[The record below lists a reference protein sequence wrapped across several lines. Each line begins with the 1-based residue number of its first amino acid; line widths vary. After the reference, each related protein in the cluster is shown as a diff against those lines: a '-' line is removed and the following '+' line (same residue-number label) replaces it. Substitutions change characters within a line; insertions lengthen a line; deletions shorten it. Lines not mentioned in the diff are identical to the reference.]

1 MMVVVCFFVGGGVVS
16 FFFLIWIFPWISEEN
31 GNSKGLGLL
40 FVRNK
45 IFFFFNLKNLQGME
59 KWLHLFKSCK

>member
-1 MMVVVCFFVGGGVVS
+1 MMVVVCFFDGGCVVS

-31 GNSKGLGLL
+31 GNSEGLGLL

-45 IFFFFNLKNLQGME
+45 IFFFFQPEKPSGNGEMASSLQV
-59 KWLHLFKSCK
+59 L

>member
-1 MMVVVCFFVGGGVVS
+1 MFFCWRWCCF

-31 GNSKGLGLL
+31 GNSEGLGLL

-45 IFFFFNLKNLQGME
+45 IFFFFQPEKPSGNGEMASSLQV
-59 KWLHLFKSCK
+59 L